1 MEVPSKEYTITGMK
15 EAYSPYTAGRLARRE
30 YARPG
35 SGGRRVYSCM
45 CDQMTGNFP
54 LLTYND
60 VIIHSLVPRLLPHAE
75 TFSGYEANH
84 TGYLTLLLLYHS
96 FQYFYLI

>member
-35 SGGRRVYSCM
+35 SGGRRVYSCVVYS
-45 CDQMTGNFP
+45 CKYDQMTGNFP

-60 VIIHSLVPRLLPHAE
+60 VIIHSLVPRLFPHAE
-75 TFSGYEANH
+75 NIFGTGEEPRYEA
-84 TGYLTLLLLYHS
+84 T
-96 FQYFYLI
+96 